1 MSNAEEMFK
10 NSEVRLHEITFGE
23 DVFVIKYT
31 HMNEVCE
38 EAAITK
44 EVHIPYATTSDQ
56 IQHWVTEFMEDAHE
70 LVQQTEIMIRQ
81 INRGD
86 GMKLV

>member
-1 MSNAEEMFK
+1 MSAEEMFR

-38 EAAITK
+38 EAAISK
-44 EVHIPYATTSDQ
+44 EVHIPYGTTNDY
-56 IQHWVTEFMEDAHE
+56 IQHYVTEFMEDAHE
-70 LVQQTEIMIRQ
+70 LVQQTEIMVRKL
-81 INRGD
+81 NRAD

>member
-1 MSNAEEMFK
+1 MSTAEEMFR
-10 NSEVRLHEITFGE
+10 NSEVRLHEITFGD
-23 DVFVIKYT
+23 DVFVVKYT

-44 EVHIPYATTSDQ
+44 EVHIPYGTSNSQ

-81 INRGD
+81 MNRSD

>member
-1 MSNAEEMFK
+1 MSMAADMFK

-23 DVFVIKYT
+23 DVFIVKYI

-44 EVHIPYATTSDQ
+44 EVHIPYT
-56 IQHWVTEFMEDAHE
+56 IQDNQVQHYVTEFMEDAHE
-70 LVQQTEIMIRQ
+70 LVQQTEILVRRM
-81 INRGD
+81 NKAD